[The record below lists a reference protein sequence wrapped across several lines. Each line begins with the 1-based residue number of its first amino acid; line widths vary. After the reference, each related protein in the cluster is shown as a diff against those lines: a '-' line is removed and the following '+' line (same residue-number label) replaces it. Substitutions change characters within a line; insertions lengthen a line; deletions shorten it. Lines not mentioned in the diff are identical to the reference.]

1 MPPRLRPEGSGR
13 LVLLLKYALKR
24 VIIGIVAIFL
34 VATITFFL
42 MNLVPGGPFEF
53 EKSINPMAKAALEA
67 KYGLDKPILEQFGN
81 YLKHALQGD
90 FGPSIKQRGRE
101 VTDIILTKFAVSA
114 RLCGITVVVALVLGV
129 PLGCFAA
136 IRRGKWLDNLIR
148 VFATVGIA
156 VPGFVL
162 CTVTLYILGVNLRW
176 LPTLGLTK
184 PANYI
189 MPVFS
194 LAFYPTAYIARMMRS
209 TMLDTLGQDYVR
221 TAESKG
227 VPGGK
232 VIFKHALRNAV
243 LPVVTYIGP
252 MMAFMMTGNFV
263 VEQIFVI
270 PGLGKEFISS
280 IINRD
285 YTMIMGTTIF
295 LAVIL
300 IAINVIVDI
309 AYKIIDPRIN
319 LY

>member
-1 MPPRLRPEGSGR
+1 MPGR
-13 LVLLLKYALKR
+13 LVILLKYILKR
-24 VIIGIVAIFL
+24 VVMGVVALFL

-53 EKSINPMAKAALEA
+53 EKSINPSALAAMEA
-67 KYGLDKPILEQFGN
+67 KYGLDKPLLEQFKN
-81 YLKHALQGD
+81 YIGRALTGD

-101 VTDIILTKFAVSA
+101 VNDIILTKFAVSA
-114 RLCGITVVVALVLGV
+114 RLCGITVIVALVVGI
-129 PLGCFAA
+129 PLGCIAA
-136 IRRGKWLDNLIR
+136 VRRGKWLDNLIR
-148 VFATVGIA
+148 VFATLGIA
-156 VPGFVL
+156 IPGFVL
-162 CTVTLYILGVNLRW
+162 CTVTLYLFCVNLKW
-176 LPTLGLTK
+176 LPALGLST

-189 MPVFS
+189 LPVFS

-221 TAESKG
+221 TARSKG
-227 VPGGK
+227 VANWI
-232 VIFKHALRNAV
+232 VLFKHALRNAI
-243 LPVVTYIGP
+243 LPIVTYLGP

-280 IINRD
+280 IMNRD

-295 LAVIL
+295 LAAIL
-300 IAINVIVDI
+300 ITLNVLVDI

-319 LY
+319 LN

>member
-1 MPPRLRPEGSGR
+1 M
-13 LVLLLKYALKR
+13 LKYILKR
-24 VIIGIVAIFL
+24 VIMGAVALFL

-53 EKSINPMAKAALEA
+53 EKSINPAARAAMEA
-67 KYGLDKPILEQFGN
+67 KYGLDKPLLEQFKN
-81 YLKHALQGD
+81 YLSRAIVGD

-101 VTDIILTKFAVSA
+101 VNDIILTKFAVSA
-114 RLCGITVVVALVLGV
+114 RLCGITVIVALVVGV
-129 PLGCFAA
+129 PLGCIAA

-148 VFATVGIA
+148 VFATLGIA

-162 CTVTLYILGVNLRW
+162 CTITLYIFCVNLQW
-176 LPTLGLTK
+176 VTNIGLET

-189 MPVFS
+189 LPVFC

-221 TAESKG
+221 TARSKG
-227 VPGGK
+227 VANWK
-232 VIFKHALRNAV
+232 VIFKHTLRNAI
-243 LPVVTYIGP
+243 LPVVTYLGP

-263 VEQIFVI
+263 VEQIWVI

-280 IINRD
+280 IMNRD

-295 LAVIL
+295 LAAIL
-300 IAINVIVDI
+300 IALNVIVDI
-309 AYKIIDPRIN
+309 AYKIIDPRITLN
-319 LY
+319 